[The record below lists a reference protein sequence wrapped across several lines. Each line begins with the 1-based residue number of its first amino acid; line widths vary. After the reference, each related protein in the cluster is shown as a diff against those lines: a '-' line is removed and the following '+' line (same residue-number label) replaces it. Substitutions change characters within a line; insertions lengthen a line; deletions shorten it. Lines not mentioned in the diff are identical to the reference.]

1 MKRKLTLCI
10 LTIFLFGTF
19 ITGCDVGKDK
29 GESYLNAEVLE
40 VGENVLTV
48 KPTNCKETKAPEE
61 VKDAEKLI
69 LDLNGFDIKVLPEN
83 LTAGEKIRI
92 NFNEDSIEKGNVPKI
107 KIVFG
112 IFRLDKDGEVITE

>member
-48 KPTNCKETKAPEE
+48 KPTNSKETKAPEE

-69 LDLNGFDIKVLPEN
+69 LDLNGFDIKTMPEN
-83 LTAGEKIRI
+83 LTAGEKVRI
-92 NFNEDSIEKGNVPKI
+92 VFNEDSIEKGNVPQI
-107 KIVFG
+107 KIIFG
-112 IFRLDKDGEVITE
+112 IYRLDKDGEAITK

>member
-10 LTIFLFGTF
+10 LVNFLFAIF
-19 ITGCDVGKDK
+19 ITGCDVGKEK
-29 GESYLNAEVLE
+29 TNSYLNAEVLE

-48 KPTNCKETKAPEE
+48 KPTDNKETKAPRE
-61 VKDAEKLI
+61 VKEAEKLI

>member
-1 MKRKLTLCI
+1 M
-10 LTIFLFGTF
+10 
-19 ITGCDVGKDK
+19 
-29 GESYLNAEVLE
+29 LE

-48 KPTNCKETKAPEE
+48 KPTNSKETKAPEE

-92 NFNEDSIEKGNVPKI
+92 NFNEDSIEKEMFLK
-107 KIVFG
+107 
-112 IFRLDKDGEVITE
+112 